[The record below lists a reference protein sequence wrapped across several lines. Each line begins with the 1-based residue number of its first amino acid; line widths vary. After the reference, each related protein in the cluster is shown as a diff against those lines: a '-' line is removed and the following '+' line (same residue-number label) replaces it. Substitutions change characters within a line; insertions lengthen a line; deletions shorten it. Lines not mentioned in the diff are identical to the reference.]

1 MFEHTVLVPVMFTVK
16 VEIDSAE
23 GVQARDRALH
33 FISKR
38 IADFVLYSC
47 ESQDG
52 VRLICSDVGPTKE
65 GMSCA
70 TEFYPDEAEDD
81 PHQQTTD

>member
-16 VEIDSAE
+16 VESDSVE
-23 GVQARDRALH
+23 ERQARYKALR

-47 ESQDG
+47 ESQG
-52 VRLICSDVGPTKE
+52 GARLICSDAGPTRE
-65 GMSCA
+65 GMRCA
-70 TEFYPDEAEDD
+70 TEFYPDSDGGSDASSN
-81 PHQQTTD
+81 Q